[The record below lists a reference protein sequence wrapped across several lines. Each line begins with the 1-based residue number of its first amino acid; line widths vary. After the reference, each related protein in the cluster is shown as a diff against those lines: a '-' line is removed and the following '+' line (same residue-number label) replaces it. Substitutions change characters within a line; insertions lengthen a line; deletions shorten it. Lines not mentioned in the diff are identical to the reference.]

1 MARAATAAGAA
12 TQTRVAVGSER
23 SSRKT
28 AFLDD
33 RFVTVVKNDAEF
45 DSQIGNLH
53 FSRIGFC
60 HVCKNDA
67 TYDIQVAREHF
78 LFLTVAFPRCAR
90 TTLRMK
96 SKSKKSI
103 SCPVAL
109 RARYYYLTG
118 RGAIEKDAQSR
129 LAFVDWSQIPG
140 FS

>member
-45 DSQIGNLH
+45 DSQIGDMH

-67 TYDIQVAREHF
+67 TYDIQVEEEHF
-78 LFLTVAFPRCAR
+78 LPGRTACPLLLPDWTRRDRRKRPEHARFCGLVA
-90 TTLRMK
+90 
-96 SKSKKSI
+96 
-103 SCPVAL
+103 
-109 RARYYYLTG
+109 
-118 RGAIEKDAQSR
+118 DSR
-129 LAFVDWSQIPG
+129 V
-140 FS
+140 